1 MTSIA
6 DPLSP
11 IDLKSAIIPNPL
23 VVNADLMVID
33 AIAQMSS
40 VRMSCQANHGEEKL
54 NEVHIEARSSC
65 VVVIAESKVIGI
77 VTERDIVRISAQQR
91 SLSSLTVQEIMA
103 SPVITLK
110 ESELTDLFAVVNV
123 LQQSHIRHIPI
134 VDKDDCLLGI
144 VTHESLRQLARPVD
158 LLRLRLVSEVMIAE
172 VVCAAPSTLMLSI
185 AQLMAER
192 RISSVLIV
200 DTQVE
205 HDGKTF
211 QIPLGIITERDI
223 VQFQSL
229 GMSLDSVEVQ
239 VVMSTPVFS
248 VYPED
253 SLMVVQ
259 QIMEQQS
266 IGRLA
271 VTDARG
277 ALVGVVTQ
285 TSLLQALN
293 PIEIYTLSKLLKEKV
308 LQLEEEKLKWME
320 RYTTEL
326 EVQVKA
332 RTAALNAKVERE
344 QIISKISIKI
354 ANSSHL
360 PYILEA
366 TVQEIRD
373 FLECDRAVIWQIP
386 SEGRGIVV
394 AESVGDNWRSLLHD
408 KIDDPCFRSD
418 IASKYS
424 KGRAISINNVHE
436 VGYPECYVQLL
447 ETYQIKSLLIV
458 PIQVSSQL
466 WGLLVVHQCDH
477 YRQWQEDDLS
487 LLDDM
492 AVQIAI
498 GIQQAMAYQQVQA
511 EIVERQRTEAN
522 LRDSEQRFAS
532 LAAAAPVGIFRTD
545 PEGNCLYVNERWC
558 QIAELTASEAMGFGW
573 VNAIHLNDRELVS
586 AEWYTSVQENR
597 PFNLEYR
604 FQSQSGKITWVYGQ
618 SVSERNEMGD
628 IIGYV
633 GTITDISDRKTSEVN
648 LKESEERLRLALM
661 ASNQGLYDLNIQTG
675 EVIVSPEYATML
687 GYDPAT
693 FVETNAYWIE
703 RLHPDDREIAA
714 NIYQEYIAGNL
725 PEYKVEFRQRT
736 LSGEWKWILSLGK
749 IVEWDEAGNPL
760 RMLGTHTDISDRKL
774 TEEQAQR
781 RLDILEAAR
790 DVIASADREGRIT
803 YLNQTGKSILGIDST
818 TDIYNT
824 HIPDYHPPHVAEFI
838 LQKALPQCIQQGYW
852 SGETIFRRR
861 DGTEF
866 PVLQM
871 IVCHRGSDNNV
882 NQFSTI
888 ARDISDLKQA
898 EKERLLSEQVRNE
911 LKLLEN
917 ILDIV
922 LAGYWDWDIPKHYEY
937 LSPSFKQMFGY
948 EDHEIANLPESWQQL
963 IFPEDL
969 PKAIEAFERHVQS
982 HGEIP
987 YYNEVRYRH
996 KDGSTVWVICSG
1008 QVIEW
1013 DSEGNPI
1020 RMIGCHIDISDRKHI
1035 EEQLRLSKEE
1045 LERFFSVALDL
1056 LCIADMEGNFCRLN
1070 RSWESTLGYT
1080 LAELEGKRF
1089 LSFIHPD
1096 DIAATLEVMSA
1107 LSEQKAVIAFV
1118 NRYRCKDGTYR
1129 YIEWYARP
1137 YGNSIYAAARDIT
1150 KRKYAEDEILEK
1162 QRFIQKI
1169 ADASPNILYLYDLQ
1183 EHRNVYCNREIA
1195 SVLGYTAAEVQ
1206 AMGADLFVNL
1216 MHPDDLA
1223 RIYGYYQRINAA
1235 QDGDIFDL
1243 EYRMRHADGEYR
1255 WLYSRDSIFSRDE
1268 QGRPKQTIG
1277 TAQDISDR
1285 KQAEAALRNLSD
1297 RLTLAVKSAAIGI
1310 WDWDVSQN
1318 VLRWDDRMYELYGL
1332 KPEQFANAYEAWAST
1347 LHPEDRINTENAIQ
1361 QALRGEKEYDPEFRV
1376 VLPDGTSRFI
1386 KAYSLV
1392 QRNQLGEPLRMV
1404 GINFDISDRK
1414 QAEALIQQTSAQ
1426 LEASNRELE
1435 AFAYSVSHDLRAPL
1449 RAIDG
1454 FSNALMEDYADKF
1467 DQDGRDYFERIRR
1480 NIQRMG
1486 MLIDDL
1492 LRLSRVS
1499 RSEMQYSNVNL
1510 SSLVQEQIRELQESD
1525 PQRQVEAVIAPEI
1538 IVSADVTLM
1547 RVIISNLIQN
1557 AWKFTSHHATARIE
1571 FGTIEQNEQAVY
1583 FIRDDGAGF
1592 DMNYTKMLFGV
1603 FQRLHNTNE
1612 FPGTGIGLAT
1622 VQRVIHRHGGKV
1634 WAEGEVEKG
1643 ATIYFT
1649 LPNNPIR
1656 I

>member
-1 MTSIA
+1 MAPIA
-6 DPLSP
+6 ASLSS

-40 VRMSCQANHGEEKL
+40 VRISCPANHGEGKL
-54 NEVHIEARSSC
+54 NDVHIEARSSC
-65 VVVIAESKVIGI
+65 VLVMDDSKVIGI

-91 SLSSLTVQEIMA
+91 SLSSLTVREVMA

-110 ESELTDLFAVVNV
+110 ESEFTDLFSVVNL
-123 LQQSHIRHIPI
+123 LQQFHIRHIPI
-134 VDKDDCLLGI
+134 VDKDDHLLGI

-158 LLRLRLVSEVMIAE
+158 LLRLRLVSEVMTAE
-172 VVCAAPSTLMLSI
+172 VVCAAPSTLMLAI
-185 AQLMAER
+185 AQLMTER
-192 RISSVLIV
+192 HISSVLIV
-200 DTQVE
+200 DTQVN
-205 HDGKTF
+205 HDGKPF

-229 GMSLDSVEVQ
+229 GLSLDSIEVH

-248 VYPED
+248 VSPED

-266 IGRLA
+266 IRRLA

-293 PIEIYTLSKLLKEKV
+293 PIELYTLSNILMKKV
-308 LQLEEEKLKWME
+308 SQLEEEKIQLME
-320 RYTTEL
+320 RYTNQL
-326 EVQVKA
+326 EVQVKE

-344 QIISKISIKI
+344 KLLSKISFKI
-354 ANSSHL
+354 ANSLHL
-360 PYILEA
+360 PDILEA
-366 TVQEIRD
+366 TVQETRA
-373 FLECDRAVIWQIP
+373 FLECDRTVIWQIP
-386 SEGRGIVV
+386 SEGRGIIV
-394 AESVGDNWRSLLHD
+394 AESVGDDWQSLLHD
-408 KIDDPCFRSD
+408 EIDDPCFRGD
-418 IASKYS
+418 TASKYR
-424 KGRAISINNVHE
+424 KGRTISIKNVHG
-436 VGYPECYVQLL
+436 VDYPKCYVQLL
-447 ETYQIKSLLIV
+447 DKYQVKSILIV
-458 PIQVSSQL
+458 PIQVSGQL
-466 WGLLVVHQCDH
+466 WGLLIGHQCDH
-477 YRQWQEDDLS
+477 YRQWMEDDLR

-498 GIQQAMAYQQVQA
+498 AIQQAMAYQQVQA
-511 EIVERQRTEAN
+511 ELSERQRTEAN

-532 LAAAAPVGIFRTD
+532 LATAVPVGIFRTD

-558 QIAELTASEAMGFGW
+558 EIAGLTVSEAQGFGW
-573 VNAIHLNDRELVS
+573 VNAIHPSDRELVS
-586 AEWYTSVQENR
+586 AEWHTSVQENR

-604 FQSQSGKITWVYGQ
+604 FQNQSGKITWVYGQ
-618 SVSERNEMGD
+618 SVSQRNEIGD

-633 GTITDISDRKTSEVN
+633 GTITDISDHKISEVN

-661 ASNQGLYDLNIQTG
+661 ASNQGLYDLNVQTG
-675 EVIVSPEYATML
+675 KVVVSPEYAIML

-693 FVETNAYWIE
+693 FEETNVAWLE
-703 RLHPDDREIAA
+703 RLHPDDRIMVA
-714 NIYQEYIAGNL
+714 NTYQEYIAGNI

-736 LSGEWKWILSLGK
+736 YSGEWKWILSLGK
-749 IVEWDEAGNPL
+749 IVEWDEEGQAL

-774 TEEQAQR
+774 
-781 RLDILEAAR
+781 
-790 DVIASADREGRIT
+790 
-803 YLNQTGKSILGIDST
+803 
-818 TDIYNT
+818 
-824 HIPDYHPPHVAEFI
+824 
-838 LQKALPQCIQQGYW
+838 
-852 SGETIFRRR
+852 
-861 DGTEF
+861 
-866 PVLQM
+866 
-871 IVCHRGSDNNV
+871 
-882 NQFSTI
+882 
-888 ARDISDLKQA
+888 A

-917 ILDIV
+917 ILDVV

-937 LSPSFKQMFGY
+937 LSPSFKRMFGY
-948 EDHEIANLPESWQQL
+948 EDHEIVNSPESWQQL

-969 PKAIEAFERHVQS
+969 PKVMETFDRHVQS

-987 YYNEVRYRH
+987 YYLEVRYRH
-996 KDGSTVWVICSG
+996 KNGSTVWVICSG

-1013 DSEGNPI
+1013 DLDGNPI
-1020 RMIGCHIDISDRKHI
+1020 RMIGCHIDISDRKQA
-1035 EEQLRLSKEE
+1035 EEQLQASKEE

-1056 LCIADMEGNFCRLN
+1056 LCIADMEGHFCRLN
-1070 RSWESTLGYT
+1070 RAWEATLGHT
-1080 LAELEGKRF
+1080 LAELEGTRF
-1089 LSFIHPD
+1089 LDFVHPD
-1096 DIAATLEVMSA
+1096 DVAATLESMSTLRA
-1107 LSEQKAVIAFV
+1107 QNEVIAFV

-1129 YIEWYARP
+1129 YIEWYSRP
-1137 YGNSIYAAARDIT
+1137 YGNYVYAAARDIT

-1183 EHRNVYCNREIA
+1183 EHRNVYCNREVA
-1195 SVLGYTAAEVQ
+1195 SVLGYTAAEIQ
-1206 AMGADLFVNL
+1206 AMGANFFTNL
-1216 MHPDDLA
+1216 MHPDDLV
-1223 RIYGYYQRINAA
+1223 RVYGHYQKINESQ
-1235 QDGDIFDL
+1235 QDGDIFEI
-1243 EYRMRHADGEYR
+1243 EYRMRHANGEYR
-1255 WLYSRDSIFSRDE
+1255 WLYSRDSVFSRNE
-1268 QGRPKQTIG
+1268 QGHPQQTIG
-1277 TAQDISDR
+1277 TAEDISDR
-1285 KQAEAALRNLSD
+1285 KQAESALRNLSD
-1297 RLTLAVKSAAIGI
+1297 RLTLAVKSAEIGI
-1310 WDWDVSQN
+1310 WDWDVVQN
-1318 VLRWDDRMYELYGL
+1318 VLQWDDRMYELYGL
-1332 KPEQFANAYEAWAST
+1332 NPEQFANAYEAWAST
-1347 LHPEDRINTENAIQ
+1347 LHPDDRINTENAIQ

-1392 QRNQLGEPLRMV
+1392 QRNERGEPLRMV
-1404 GINFDISDRK
+1404 GINFDITDRK

-1467 DQDGRDYFERIRR
+1467 DEDGRDYFERIRR

-1499 RSEMQYSNVNL
+1499 RSEMLYNNVNL

-1525 PQRQVEAVIAPEI
+1525 PQRQVEVVIAPEI

-1547 RVIISNLIQN
+1547 RVIISNLLQN

-1571 FGTIEQNEQAVY
+1571 FGMIEQNEAQPIY
-1583 FIRDDGAGF
+1583 FVRDDGAGF
-1592 DMNYTKMLFGV
+1592 DMNYSKMLFGV

-1622 VQRVIHRHGGKV
+1622 VQRVINRHGGKV
-1634 WAEGEVEKG
+1634 WAEGAVEKG